1 VHYLCFGILTLIENQ
16 SLKPKKTTITKT
28 IMCIISPLLQLPQKN
43 RSLEAQEHNTF
54 AQEKKKNT
62 LFHPLGDSRTPH

>member
-54 AQEKKKNT
+54 AQEKKKKHIISPFGR
-62 LFHPLGDSRTPH
+62 L